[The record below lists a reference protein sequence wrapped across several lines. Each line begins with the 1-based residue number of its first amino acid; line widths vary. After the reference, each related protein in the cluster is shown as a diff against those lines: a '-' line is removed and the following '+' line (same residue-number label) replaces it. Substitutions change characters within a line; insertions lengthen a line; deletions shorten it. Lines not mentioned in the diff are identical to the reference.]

1 MRINLLRPIEDEGRV
16 SMEVY
21 ADALAAELGMLLEP
35 GDTVREVSYQA
46 SSNGHGRLPLARYV
60 HRYVGYQSHVRSVP
74 GDIFHILDHGYG
86 HLALSLPPARTVVTF
101 HDAMLLRLAAGEL
114 SSSRHPW
121 LAVMGQ
127 RLSLYGIRRAAR
139 VIVDSECSRDD
150 FLRFVRFDPARV
162 TVVPLGVTNR
172 FRPVDP
178 GPWESRL
185 GPRPR
190 LLHVGHTDFY
200 KNVEGIIRALPL
212 LTARGC
218 SATLVKVG
226 TEFSPKQKKLIH
238 DLGVAN
244 CIQHLGHVADDDL
257 PHIYAAADALVA
269 PSFNE
274 GFGLPA
280 IEAMACGTPVVASI
294 RGSHPE
300 VVGDAGILVDPDRPE
315 EIAAGVLRLWL
326 EPGLRQKLV
335 AKGRRRAEGF
345 SWRRTAESTL
355 AVYRQVVKDG

>member
-1 MRINLLRPIEDEGRV
+1 MRINLLRPVKDDKRV

-21 ADALAAELGMLLEP
+21 ADALVAELGTLLDP
-35 GDTVREVSYQA
+35 GDSVREVSYKA
-46 SSNGHGRLPLARYV
+46 SSNGRGRLPLARYV
-60 HRYVGYQSHVRSVP
+60 NRYIGYQSQVRAVP

-114 SSSRHPW
+114 SSRRYPR
-121 LAVMGQ
+121 LAVMGH
-127 RLSLYGIRRAAR
+127 RLSLHGIRRAAH
-139 VIVDSECSRDD
+139 VIVDSESSRQD

-162 TVVPLGVTNR
+162 TVVPLGVANR

-178 GPWESRL
+178 GPWASRL

-200 KNVEGIIRALPL
+200 KNVEGIIRTLPL
-212 LTARGC
+212 LTAAGC
-218 SATLVKVG
+218 PATLVKVG
-226 TEFSPKQKKLIH
+226 AEFSPEQKKLIH

-244 CIQHLGHVADDDL
+244 LIQHLGHVADDDL
-257 PHIYAAADALVA
+257 PLIYSAVDALVA

-294 RGSHPE
+294 RGSLPE

-326 EPGLRQKLV
+326 QPGLRPSLV
-335 AKGRRRAEGF
+335 AKGRHRAEGF

-355 AVYRQVVKDG
+355 AVYRQVVAEG